1 MNIKQFVDQ
10 NSLEHVKSFLL
21 TLRDLEETN
30 GKQVRD
36 IEYFIRLREERE
48 AEEAQLKAEKEMA
61 ERFATATRGKFRL
74 QTEVNGEGE
83 VECLYGGLVYTVKV
97 ISERLR

>member
-48 AEEAQLKAEKEMA
+48 AEEAQLKAEMDLA
-61 ERFATATRGKFRL
+61 VDFADGVARKFP
-74 QTEVNGEGE
+74 TEYKRENNE
-83 VECLYGGLVYTVKV
+83 VVVCTFFGDFVVKV
-97 ISERLR
+97 LRKA